1 MRVYLT
7 KFCPVFGNRGTGL
20 CTVHFS
26 REVPWVVFTR
36 MDFGCEFN
44 PFVDCHADKFM
55 DFDMVVSKAVKANV
69 GRSAIEMTDSFE
81 TIRGFLVSLTHLEG
95 VENLVDQSRYS
106 LSFHIAP
113 GFSPRQLA
121 IDAGHCV
128 QRYFYPGEE
137 VVLEQAVADESEV
150 NVDPPVPG
158 QRS

>member
-1 MRVYLT
+1 MKVYLT
-7 KFCPVFGNRGTGL
+7 TFRPLSGNRGTGL

-26 REVPWVVFTR
+26 REIPWVVFTR
-36 MDFGCEFN
+36 MDFGWESN

-55 DFDMVVSKAVKANV
+55 DFDMVASKAVKANV

-81 TIRGFLVSLTHLEG
+81 TIRGFLVSLTHLDG

-128 QRYFYPGEE
+128 QRHFYPSEE
-137 VVLEQAVADESEV
+137 VVLEQVVADESEV

-158 QRS
+158 RRS